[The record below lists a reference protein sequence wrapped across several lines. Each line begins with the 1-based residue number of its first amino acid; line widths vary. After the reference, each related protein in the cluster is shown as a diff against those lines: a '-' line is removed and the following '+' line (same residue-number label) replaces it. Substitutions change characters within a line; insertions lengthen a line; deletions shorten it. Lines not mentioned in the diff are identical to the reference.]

1 MQLPPL
7 QQLHFNQGFKDTIQA
22 MVSGHKH
29 LLITGRAGTGKS
41 TLLEFF
47 RKYHP
52 QLIQHGGKIGPLLE
66 EAENGGTKSK
76 NDTQSESKSV
86 QSVPMTAVLAPTG
99 VAALNINGETIHS
112 FFWFK
117 PAAGVEEV
125 KRQARKLI
133 HNKSKRL
140 KLFQNL
146 DLLIIDEISMVRA
159 DLLDCIDQFLQ
170 IVRQQDQPFGG
181 VRLIMIG
188 DLYQLPPVVRS
199 SEKKDL
205 LQIYDTEYF
214 FSSHV
219 MQKLI
224 NKNEAESQPDLQ
236 FIELAKIYR
245 QTEEDF
251 INFLNAVRNKD
262 ISSEQLKA
270 LNQRVVLADSNLS
283 DEVITLTTTNRKA
296 AEINQD
302 HLQQLP
308 GKKQL
313 FIGSI
318 RGDFKRSSLPTR
330 IELELK
336 PGSRIMMVNND
347 SGGRW
352 VNGTLAKVEKI
363 EFDQEKQEPIV
374 KIITDDNQR
383 AWVSPYTW
391 TISKSVY
398 QPKSRSIERETVGS
412 FTQLPL
418 RLAWAVTIH
427 KAQGKSFDHLL
438 VDIDRTFATGQ
449 TYVALS
455 RATQFNNLH
464 LSRPLRKKD
473 IWLDW
478 RVVKFLTQLQY
489 QLADLKQKPQTK
501 RELLQQAIDDQ
512 AKIRITYLKGKN
524 IKSQRVISPQFIG
537 KQTYAGHEFIAL
549 EAFCHLRQA
558 DRVFNL
564 ERILEAELVEE

>member
-1 MQLPPL
+1 MKLPPL
-7 QQLHFNQGFKDTIQA
+7 QQLHFNQDFKDTIKA
-22 MVSGHKH
+22 MVNGHKH

-47 RKYHP
+47 RKYYP
-52 QLIQHGGKIGPLLE
+52 QLLKYNGKINPLLK
-66 EAENGGTKSK
+66 EA
-76 NDTQSESKSV
+76 DATQSDVDKK
-86 QSVPMTAVLAPTG
+86 QSVPMVAVLAPTG

-117 PAAGVEEV
+117 PAVGVEEV
-125 KRQARKLI
+125 KHQAKKVVKK
-133 HNKSKRL
+133 KSKRL
-140 KLFQNL
+140 QLYQNL

-159 DLLDCIDQFLQ
+159 DLLDCIDQFLR
-170 IVRQQDQPFGG
+170 IARKQDRPFGG

-188 DLYQLPPVVRS
+188 DLYQLPPVVRG

-219 MQKLI
+219 MQEIIGK
-224 NKNEAESQPDLQ
+224 NKTESQPNLR
-236 FIELAKIYR
+236 FIELKKIYR
-245 QTEEDF
+245 QTEQDF

-262 ISSEQLKA
+262 INSEQLQA
-270 LNQRVVLADSNLS
+270 LNQRVITEKSNLP

-296 AEINQD
+296 AQINQD
-302 HLQQLP
+302 HLKSLS
-308 GKKQL
+308 GKTKI
-313 FIGSI
+313 FTGSI
-318 RGDFKRSSLPTR
+318 RGNFKRSSLPTNVK
-330 IELELK
+330 LELK

-347 SGGRW
+347 SAGRW
-352 VNGTLAKVEKI
+352 VNGTLAKINAIK
-363 EFDQEKQEPIV
+363 FDQERQEPLVVIT
-374 KIITDDNQR
+374 TDDGTR
-383 AWVSPYTW
+383 ARVSPYTW

-398 QPKSRSIERETVGS
+398 QPKSKSIERKTVGG

-427 KAQGKSFDHLL
+427 KAQGKSFNHLL

-464 LSRPLRKKD
+464 LSKPLRKKD

-478 RVVKFLTQLQY
+478 RVVKFLTDLQY
-489 QLADLKQKPQTK
+489 HLADLKQKPQSK
-501 RELLQQAIDDQ
+501 RDLLEQAIADE
-512 AKIRITYLKGKN
+512 AKVRITYLKGKN
-524 IKSQRVISPQFIG
+524 VKSERVITPQFIG
-537 KQTYAGHEFIAL
+537 QQTYAGHEFMAV

-558 DRVFNL
+558 ERVFNL
-564 ERILEAELVEE
+564 ERILTAELEE